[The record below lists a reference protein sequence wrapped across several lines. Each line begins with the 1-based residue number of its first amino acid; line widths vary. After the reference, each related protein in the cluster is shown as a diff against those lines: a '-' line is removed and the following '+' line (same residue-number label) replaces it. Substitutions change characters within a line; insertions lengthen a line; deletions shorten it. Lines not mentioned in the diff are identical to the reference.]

1 MQKWRMFRID
11 IMKLK
16 PLNDS
21 EVLEMSLCWLFK
33 YKSMTA
39 VALMFVILFVS
50 ASDEELIFRSFDGD
64 VLKVNTHSNETEILM
79 KNTTFVRFFFIQE
92 FLMC

>member
-1 MQKWRMFRID
+1 MFRID

-50 ASDEELIFRSFDGD
+50 ALDEELIFRSFDGD
-64 VLKVNTHSNETEILM
+64 VLKVNTRSNETEILM